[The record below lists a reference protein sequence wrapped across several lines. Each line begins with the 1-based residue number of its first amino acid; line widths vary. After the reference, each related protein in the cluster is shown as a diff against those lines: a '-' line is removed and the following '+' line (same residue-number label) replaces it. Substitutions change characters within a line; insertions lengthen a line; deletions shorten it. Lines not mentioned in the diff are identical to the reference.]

1 MRRLAV
7 AALLLAPLPAHVSPA
22 LAWIETPSLEAAVA
36 AGSLPPVRD
45 RVPQKP
51 VIVRFAEGRSAGMH
65 GGALNLLMA
74 SELDT
79 RQMVVYGYARLVG
92 YTPDY
97 RFEPDILE
105 SYDVLD
111 GRIFTF
117 RLRPGHKWS
126 DGQPFTTE
134 DFRYYFEDVATVEGT
149 NDPLPIEM
157 TVEGEAP
164 RFEVLDALTVRYT
177 WSKPNPS
184 FLAALAAPRPLY
196 LVRPAHY
203 LKHFH
208 AKYADP
214 KRLEELVREASARNW
229 QALHYNQGQQYRNQN
244 PQLPSLDPW
253 VLVTEPPAK
262 RFVFRRNPYY
272 HRVDEAGRQLPY
284 IDEVRMNITSSK
296 LIPIK
301 SSSGETD
308 LQARGLNFNNF
319 TVLKQAETR
328 YGYVT
333 RLWTTA
339 QGARWALY
347 PNLNVADPEWR
358 SLLRD
363 ARFRRALSLAIDRH
377 EINQVIYYG
386 LARETGNFV
395 LPESPLY
402 DKDFAGRWVRFDPAA
417 ANRLLDELGLT
428 RRNAQGTR
436 LMPGGTPLE
445 ITVISTTEESEPSD
459 VLELIRDSWARIGIR
474 LYSKPLTRELFRNGV
489 FAGSVKMSM
498 WSGLENGI
506 PTPASGLQE
515 IAPTTQQQLQ
525 WPKWGQYVE
534 TRGRAGE
541 PPDVA
546 AAQELFTL
554 HQAWTNAR
562 SDAER
567 TRLWH
572 RALDIWS
579 DQVFSIGLVS
589 GVPQV
594 VVANKRL
601 RNVPAE
607 GIYNWDPGAH
617 FGIFRPDTFWL
628 APGGEG

>member
-1 MRRLAV
+1 VRHVAV
-7 AALLLAPLPAHVSPA
+7 AALLLAAMPTHVSLA

-36 AGSLPPVRD
+36 AGALPPVQE
-45 RVPQKP
+45 RVPQDP
-51 VIVRFAEGRSAGMH
+51 VVARFGDGRSPGMH

-97 RFEPDILE
+97 RFEPDILD
-105 SYDVLD
+105 SYEVLE
-111 GRIFTF
+111 GRSFTF
-117 RLRPGHKWS
+117 HLRPGHRWS
-126 DGQPFTTE
+126 DGQPFTAE
-134 DFRYYFEDVATVEGT
+134 DFRYYFEDVATIEGT
-149 NDPLPIEM
+149 NDPLPIDM
-157 TVEGEAP
+157 VVEGEAP
-164 RFEVLDALTVRYT
+164 HFEVLDALTVRYT
-177 WSKPNPS
+177 WSKPNPN
-184 FLAALAAPRPLY
+184 FLGALAAPRPLY
-196 LVRPAHY
+196 PYRPAHY
-203 LKHFH
+203 LKQFH

-214 KRLEELVREASARNW
+214 KRLDELVRAASARNW

-244 PQLPSLDPW
+244 PELPSLDPW

-272 HRVDEAGRQLPY
+272 HRIDEAGRQLPY

-301 SSSGETD
+301 ASSGETD

-358 SLLRD
+358 TLLRD
-363 ARFRRALSLAIDRH
+363 VRFRRALSLAVDRH

-402 DKDFAGRWVRFDPAA
+402 DKAFAGRWTRFDPDA

-436 LMPGGTPLE
+436 LMRDGTPLE
-445 ITVISTTEESEPSD
+445 ITVISTTEESEPAD
-459 VLELIRDSWARIGIR
+459 VLELIRDSWARIGVR

-489 FAGSVKMSM
+489 FAGSVRMSM

-541 PPDVA
+541 EPDLA
-546 AAQELFTL
+546 AAQELFAL
-554 HQAWTNAR
+554 HQAWTNAQ
-562 SDAER
+562 SDVER
-567 TRLWH
+567 TQLWH
-572 RALDIWS
+572 SALDIWS

-594 VVANKRL
+594 VIANKRL

-628 APGGEG
+628 APDEK

>member
-1 MRRLAV
+1 VRRALLTAV
-7 AALLLAPLPAHVSPA
+7 LLLATWPAC
-22 LAWIETPSLEAAVA
+22 AWIETPSFEAAVA
-36 AGSLPPVRD
+36 ARMLPPVQE
-45 RVPQKP
+45 RVPETP
-51 VIVRFAEGRSAGMH
+51 VVVRFGEGRSAGVH

-79 RQMVVYGYARLVG
+79 RQMVVYGYARLIG
-92 YTPDY
+92 YSPRYT
-97 RFEPDILE
+97 FEADILE
-105 SYDVLD
+105 SYTVEE

-117 RLRPGHKWS
+117 RLRAGHKWS
-126 DGQPFTTE
+126 DGQPFTAE
-134 DFRYYFEDVATVEGT
+134 DFRYYFEDVATAEGT
-149 NDPLPIEM
+149 NDPLPIDM
-157 TVEGEAP
+157 VVNGEAP

-177 WSKPNPS
+177 WSKPNPN

-196 LVRPAHY
+196 LYRPAHY
-203 LKHFH
+203 LKQFH

-214 KRLEELVREASARNW
+214 KRLDELVRAAAARNW
-229 QALHYNQGQQYRNQN
+229 MALHYNQGQQYRNQN
-244 PQLPSLDPW
+244 PELPSLDPW
-253 VLVTEPPAK
+253 VLVTEPPSK

-272 HRVDEAGRQLPY
+272 HRVDGAGRQLPY
-284 IDEVRMNITSSK
+284 LDEVRVNVTSSK

-301 SSSGETD
+301 SGSGETD

-319 TVLKQAETR
+319 TVLKQAEGK

-347 PNLNVADPEWR
+347 PNLNVADPDWR
-358 SLLRD
+358 TLLRD
-363 ARFRRALSLAIDRH
+363 VRFRRALSLAVDRH

-402 DKDFAGRWVRFDPAA
+402 DKGFAERWVRFDLAE

-436 LMPGGTPLE
+436 LLADGKPLD

-459 VLELIRDSWARIGIR
+459 LLELIRDSWAQIGVR
-474 LYSKPLTRELFRNGV
+474 LYSKPLTRDLFRNGV

-506 PTPASGLQE
+506 PTQASGLQE
-515 IAPTTQQQLQ
+515 LAPTSQQQLQ

-541 PPDVA
+541 APDLA
-546 AAQELFTL
+546 EAQELFTV
-554 HQAWTNAR
+554 HQTWANAT

-567 TRLWH
+567 ARLWR
-572 RALDIWS
+572 RALDIFS

-601 RNVPAE
+601 RNVPE
-607 GIYNWDPGAH
+607 DGIYNWDPGAH